1 MMSNKGAVMSRL
13 VSPFVDFFL
22 VRGCLHDTGT
32 SFILVPVNPGSYL
45 SLCICLHDTG
55 KKYHT
60 STTRAGMRFYM

>member
-13 VSPFVDFFL
+13 VSPFVDFFI

-32 SFILVPVNPGSYL
+32 RFILVPVNPGSYL